1 MTMKTAVRVALMV
14 ALLGSWDLLP
24 ANGEDYFDESSPCSC
39 GGWDAG
45 FELATLQWIIPRDPG
60 STAQSDG
67 VDDMVYVQPRG
78 NYKASPRVW
87 LSYLNES
94 GVGFRGRYFS
104 YDSDSDRLENVEYP
118 DESLQFHVQLR
129 TTDIEMLF
137 HKSGQK
143 WSTLISGGV
152 RITDFEFQDQWFD
165 YDGEYNDR
173 TQLFEGYG
181 PTLSI
186 EARRHGLWLT
196 PFANIRGSV
205 MYGDRIGRNNLT
217 GALER
222 DIEPA
227 LYTYFEG
234 QLGLEYTKTVGSG
247 ELFFRTALESHYS
260 PLLGTMSETSSDNE
274 EDNMHWGLIGG
285 TFAAGVRF

>member
-1 MTMKTAVRVALMV
+1 MV

-60 STAQSDG
+60 DIDQSDG

-104 YDSDSDRLENVEYP
+104 YDSDSDRLESAYEP
-118 DESLQFHVQLR
+118 GEFLQFHVQLR

-152 RITDFEFQDQWFD
+152 RITDFEFQEEWTYPDD
-165 YDGEYNDR
+165 AEPKNTDR

-217 GALER
+217 GALTSEN
-222 DIEPA
+222 EPA

-234 QLGLEYTKTVGSG
+234 QLGLEYTRTVGSG
-247 ELFFRTALESHYS
+247 ELFFRTAFESHYS
-260 PLLGTMSETSSDNE
+260 PLLGTMSETGSDYE

-285 TFAAGVRF
+285 AFAAGVRF